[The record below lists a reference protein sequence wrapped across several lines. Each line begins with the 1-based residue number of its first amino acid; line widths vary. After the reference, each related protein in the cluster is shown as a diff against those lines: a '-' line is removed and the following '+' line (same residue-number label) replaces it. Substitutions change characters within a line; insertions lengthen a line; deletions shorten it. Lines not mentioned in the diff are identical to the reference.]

1 MDTTAQI
8 RSPRTPGGPTDPRH
22 GARAPASERLTSGEM
37 LAEILPLPVR
47 TRGRDDRRVNG
58 PGRAGCRYPI
68 AASGRMSARVSLRL
82 PAAPGVVAPVK
93 RSGEVSEADAAL
105 FQTTRPRLFGI
116 AYRILGGASEADD
129 VVQETWIRWQGTDRS
144 QVRDA
149 TAFLATT
156 TTRLAIN
163 VTQSARARRET
174 HIGPRLADAVDGAAN
189 PSLDA
194 EQSEALESAVRMLV
208 QKLSPAERAAYVL
221 REAFDYPYRR
231 ISQVL
236 ALSEANA
243 RQLVTRARRHLGGEH
258 RRPVGATEHQRLLDA
273 FVAAAQTGDLAT
285 LEQVLAAGAVVPA
298 TRLPMRRGPVVR
310 VAA

>member
-1 MDTTAQI
+1 
-8 RSPRTPGGPTDPRH
+8 
-22 GARAPASERLTSGEM
+22 
-37 LAEILPLPVR
+37 
-47 TRGRDDRRVNG
+47 
-58 PGRAGCRYPI
+58 
-68 AASGRMSARVSLRL
+68 MSARLSLRL
-82 PAAPGVVAPVK
+82 AAAAGAAVPVN
-93 RSGEVSEADAAL
+93 RAGEVSEADAAL

-116 AYRILGGASEADD
+116 AYRVLGSASEADD

-144 QVRDA
+144 KVRDA
-149 TAFLATT
+149 AAFLATT

-174 HIGPRLADAVDGAAN
+174 YIGPRLVDSVDAAAN

-194 EQSEALESAVRMLV
+194 EQSAALESAVLMLL
-208 QKLSPAERAAYVL
+208 QKLPPAERAAYVL
-221 REAFDYPYRR
+221 REAFDYPYGH

-243 RQLVTRARRHLGGEH
+243 RQLVTRARRRLCGEH
-258 RRPVGATEHQRLLDA
+258 RRPVGATEHERLLDA

-285 LEQVLAAGAVVPA
+285 LEQALAAGAVVPA
-298 TRLPMRRGPVVR
+298 TRPPVRGGSVVR